1 MPPPVA
7 DPFTREELLRALAAV
22 RDAGREFW
30 LGFDAPEFFAPLGEA
45 WSPADN
51 VRHLV
56 KSNRPVVRALGL
68 PKLLLLLRF
77 GMSNGRSRRYAEI
90 VSTYRE
96 ALAGGVTA
104 GPFAPRPL
112 AAEERTGAARDRF
125 VAELATSLDD
135 LAAATRNWSERA
147 LDRLRLPHPAL
158 GPLTVRE
165 MLLFTAY
172 HNTHHPATVARLA
185 GLHPARLQQP

>member
-1 MPPPVA
+1 MPLPIA
-7 DPFTREELLRALAAV
+7 DPFTREELLVALAEV

-30 LGFDAPEFFAPLGEA
+30 LGFDAPEFFAPMGDA

-51 VRHLV
+51 VRHLL
-56 KSNRPVVRALGL
+56 KSNRPVARALRL

-77 GMSNGRSRRYAEI
+77 GMTNGRSRRYAEI
-90 VSTYRE
+90 VSTYRQ

-104 GPFAPRPL
+104 GRFAPRPL
-112 AAEERTGAARDRF
+112 APEERTGAARDRF
-125 VAELATSLDD
+125 VGELATSLDE
-135 LAAATRNWSERA
+135 LAGAARRWSERA

-165 MLLFTAY
+165 MLFFTAY
-172 HNTHHPATVARLA
+172 HNTHHVAGVA
-185 GLHPARLQQP
+185 ARRGR

>member
-1 MPPPVA
+1 MPPLD
-7 DPFTREELLRALAAV
+7 DPFTREELLGALAAV
-22 RDAGREFW
+22 RDAGRELW
-30 LGFDAPEFFAPLGEA
+30 LGFDAPAFFAPLGEA

-51 VRHLV
+51 VRHLI
-56 KSNRPVVRALGL
+56 KSNRPVARALAV

-77 GMSNGRSRRYAEI
+77 GISNGRSRRYPEVVA
-90 VSTYRE
+90 TYRQ

-104 GPFAPRPL
+104 GRFTPRPV
-112 AAEERTGAARDRF
+112 APEERTAADRDRF
-125 VAELATSLDD
+125 VGELAASLDEV
-135 LAAATRNWSERA
+135 AAAARRWSERA

-172 HNTHHPATVARLA
+172 HNTHHAAGVA
-185 GLHPARLQQP
+185 ARSGR